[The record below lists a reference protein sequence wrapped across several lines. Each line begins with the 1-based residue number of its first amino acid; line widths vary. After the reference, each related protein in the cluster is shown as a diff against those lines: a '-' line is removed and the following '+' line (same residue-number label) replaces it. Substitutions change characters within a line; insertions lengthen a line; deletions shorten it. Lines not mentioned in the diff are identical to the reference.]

1 MFLSKGLVNDFFFRE
16 INLMDNSTVRI
27 KKKKNL
33 LFGKTR
39 IYITRIIRYLKTVLK
54 KKKVTKKAFYD
65 KKKSHY
71 FTSPLFCFHFDLNSF
86 TSNFAFKKLPILF
99 YLFYIHLVC
108 SRPYKFGVWFH
119 LFLNILLL
127 PSSIKLY
134 PSH

>member
-65 KKKSHY
+65 KKKKS
-71 FTSPLFCFHFDLNSF
+71 LFHFS
-86 TSNFAFKKLPILF
+86 AFLF
-99 YLFYIHLVC
+99 PL
-108 SRPYKFGVWFH
+108 
-119 LFLNILLL
+119 
-127 PSSIKLY
+127 
-134 PSH
+134 